1 MIRGT
6 PRARRANPPEAAVL
20 GNSAAPQS
28 ARGLPLYALL
38 GAASVSTLGN
48 VLTFVAV
55 PWFVLQT
62 TGSAA
67 KTGLTGGAIALGAV
81 LAGIFGGP
89 VVDRLGAKRS
99 SIVADLAS
107 GATVASIPLLHQLGA
122 LSFWQ
127 LLALVF
133 LGSFLDVPGSTA
145 RESLIPGLAEA
156 ARMPIER
163 ANSAYQAINQ
173 FSMLLGP
180 PLAGVLIVTLGAS
193 NVLWLDAATFAACAV
208 TIAAFVP
215 RLSGSA
221 AQEEAVARPRHGYLA
236 SLAEGLSFVL
246 RDRLI
251 FLIVGVAVVT
261 NFLIDP
267 LSSVVLP
274 VFSEAVYGSA
284 VDLGI
289 MLSGFGGGSLVGA
302 LLYGIAAPRLP
313 RRWTFAVAFAAAGL
327 PLWVLIA
334 TPGLLAA
341 TAALFLMGLAS
352 GPINPLLYTVLQ
364 ERTPGSML
372 ARVLGTFTALAMA
385 AMPAGTVVAGL
396 LIEVVGLR
404 NALAAIASAYSIVAL
419 IVVLN
424 PALGKMDEG
433 VVPDTKEG
441 DAKSVSPAPVPHAG
455 ETAREESRG
464 GVSE

>member
-1 MIRGT
+1 MASPTI
-6 PRARRANPPEAAVL
+6 PE
-20 GNSAAPQS
+20 S

-107 GATVASIPLLHQLGA
+107 GATVASIPLLHQVGG

-221 AQEEAVARPRHGYLA
+221 AQEEVARPGHGYLA

-251 FLIVGVAVVT
+251 FLIVAVAVVT

-327 PLWVLIA
+327 PLWVLTA
-334 TPGLLAA
+334 MPGLLAA

-372 ARVLGTFTALAMA
+372 ARVLGTFTALSMA

-396 LIEVVGLR
+396 LIEATGLR
-404 NALAAIASAYSIVAL
+404 NALVAIAGAYSVVAL
-419 IVVLN
+419 VVFLS

-433 VVPDTKEG
+433 RNLEAHGGDPLGRTKRP
-441 DAKSVSPAPVPHAG
+441 PAPHA
-455 ETAREESRG
+455 TVMLPRG
-464 GVSE
+464 VRGK